1 MLGWLAAAAAPI
13 LIQLLSR
20 RKYRETPWAAME
32 FLRAAVKRRSR
43 RIRFE
48 QWLLLAV
55 RTLLIVLVVSAVAE
69 PYVDSSGMALSPGQG
84 VHHVMVFDGSFSM
97 AYKPADKSRFD
108 RAKELARRI
117 VEESSRSDA
126 FSLMLMSRRPRVIVN
141 AALDRAAILREID
154 DLRLSDEIAELPPA
168 VARLRW
174 LVDETREQNPRLDRH
189 EVYFLTDLQRTT
201 WAPKLSETARVEFL
215 RQTSELANSA
225 ALIVYDVG
233 RPHADN
239 LAVVDL
245 RPVDPPVLA
254 GRVASLRVSLKD
266 FGRRA
271 RPRQN
276 VDLLVDGRRI
286 ARKEVDVSPGGSAE
300 VEFSYLFDAP
310 GDHSIEVAA
319 PGDAL
324 DIDNHRFLALPVRRE
339 IRVLC
344 IDGRPSGERFQ
355 GAADYLAVALAPREQ
370 LSDNARLRVETAA
383 ESALLERNLADYD
396 CLFLCNV
403 ARFSAGEAH
412 ALSAYLQGGG
422 GVVFF
427 LGDRVRAESYNR
439 ELGVAGQGSSSL
451 KRGATAGLPSSAGE
465 NFRKNTAGQASSGTQ
480 TPGDQLFQRAGRA
493 GGVEILPARLGK
505 VVYRPQFRLDPLG
518 FRHPIL
524 QAFRGRGQSGLLTTP
539 VFKYYQLELPN
550 DSSATTVLAMA
561 DCVPLIV
568 ERRVGQGRVV
578 LVATS
583 AEPGW
588 SALPLWPSFVPLV
601 QEIAAFCA
609 ADRLQ
614 RCNVMVGDRAA
625 LSFADT
631 AQSGIYVVRFDSPPG
646 DERTFAVNVDP
657 LESNLARI
665 EPEELR
671 AKVWPEVPFQHQTV
685 WQDLD
690 AAAVGG
696 TDRSESGLH
705 VVLLYCVLG
714 LLLAD
719 TFFGWKLGH

>member
-1 MLGWLAAAAAPI
+1 MLGWLAVAAAPI

-32 FLRAAVKRRSR
+32 FLRAAVQRRSR

-84 VHHVMVFDGSFSM
+84 VHRVLVFDGSFSM
-97 AYKPADKSRFD
+97 AYKPADKTRFD

-117 VEESSRSDA
+117 VEESPRSDA
-126 FSLMLMSRRPRVIVN
+126 FSLMLMSRRPRAIVN

-154 DLRLSDEIAELPPA
+154 DLRLPHERAELPPA
-168 VARLRW
+168 IAQLRRLVA
-174 LVDETREQNPRLDRH
+174 ETREQSPRLDRH

-201 WAPKLSETARVEFL
+201 WAPKLSETAQAEFL

-225 ALIVYDVG
+225 ALIVLDVG

-254 GRVASLRVSLKD
+254 GRVASLRVSLKN

-310 GDHSIEVAA
+310 GDHSIEVVA

-370 LSDNARLRVETAA
+370 LSGNAGFRVETAA

-439 ELGVAGQGSSSL
+439 ELGVAGQG
-451 KRGATAGLPSSAGE
+451 
-465 NFRKNTAGQASSGTQ
+465 
-480 TPGDQLFQRAGRA
+480 RA
-493 GGVEILPARLGK
+493 GGAEILPARLGE

-539 VFKYYQLELPN
+539 IFNYFKLSPPN
-550 DSSATTVLAMA
+550 DSSATTVLALA
-561 DCVPLIV
+561 DGDPLIV

-614 RCNVMVGDRAA
+614 QCNVMVGDRAA

-631 AQSGIYVVRFDSPPG
+631 AQSGIHVVRLDPPPG
-646 DERTFAVNVDP
+646 DERMFAVNVDP
-657 LESNLARI
+657 LESDLARI
-665 EPEELR
+665 ELEELR
-671 AKVWPEVPFQHQTV
+671 AEVWPEVPFQHQTV

-690 AAAVGG
+690 TATVGG

-719 TFFGWKLGH
+719 TFFSWKFGHA

>member
-1 MLGWLAAAAAPI
+1 MLGWLAVAAAPI

-20 RKYRETPWAAME
+20 RKYRETTWAAME
-32 FLRAAVKRRSR
+32 FLRAAVRRRSR

-48 QWLLLAV
+48 QWLLLTV

-84 VHHVMVFDGSFSM
+84 VHRVMVFDGSFSM
-97 AYKPADKSRFD
+97 AYKPNDKTRFD

-117 VEESSRSDA
+117 VEESSQSDA

-154 DLRLSDEIAELPPA
+154 DLRLPHERAELPPA
-168 VARLRW
+168 VAQLRRMI
-174 LVDETREQNPRLDRH
+174 DETREKNPRLDRH

-201 WAPKLSETARVEFL
+201 WAPKLSETARAEFL

-225 ALIVYDVG
+225 ALIVHDVG
-233 RPHADN
+233 QPHADN

-245 RPVDPPVLA
+245 RPADPPVLA
-254 GRVASLRVSLKD
+254 GRAASLRVSLKD
-266 FGRRA
+266 FGRRD
-271 RPRQN
+271 RPQQN

-310 GDHSIEVAA
+310 GDHSIEVVA

-370 LSDNARLRVETAA
+370 LSGNARFRVETAA

-412 ALSAYLQGGG
+412 ALGAYLQGGG

-439 ELGVAGQGSSSL
+439 ELGVAGQG
-451 KRGATAGLPSSAGE
+451 
-465 NFRKNTAGQASSGTQ
+465 
-480 TPGDQLFQRAGRA
+480 RA
-493 GGVEILPARLGK
+493 GGAEILPAQLGK

-539 VFKYYQLELPN
+539 VFNYFKLSPPN
-550 DSSATTVLAMA
+550 DSSTTTVLATA
-561 DCVPLIV
+561 DGVPLIV

-614 RCNVMVGDRAA
+614 QCNVMVGDRAA

-631 AQSGIYVVRFDSPPG
+631 AQSGIHVVRLDPPLDG
-646 DERTFAVNVDP
+646 DRTFAVNVDP

-665 EPEELR
+665 EPKELR
-671 AKVWPEVPFQHQTV
+671 TKVWPEVPFQHQTV

-690 AAAVGG
+690 TAAVGG

-719 TFFGWKLGH
+719 TFFSWKFGHA

>member
-1 MLGWLAAAAAPI
+1 MLGWLAVAAAPI

-32 FLRAAVKRRSR
+32 FLRAAVQRRSR

-84 VHHVMVFDGSFSM
+84 VHRVLVFDGSFSM
-97 AYKPADKSRFD
+97 AYKPADKTRFD

-117 VEESSRSDA
+117 VEESSQSDA
-126 FSLMLMSRRPRVIVN
+126 FSLMLMSRRPRAIVN

-154 DLRLSDEIAELPPA
+154 DLRLPHERAELPPA
-168 VARLRW
+168 IAQLRRLVA
-174 LVDETREQNPRLDRH
+174 ETREQSPRLDRH

-201 WAPKLSETARVEFL
+201 WAPKLSETAQAEFL

-225 ALIVYDVG
+225 ALIVLDVG

-254 GRVASLRVSLKD
+254 GRVASLRVSLKN

-310 GDHSIEVAA
+310 GDHSIEVVA

-370 LSDNARLRVETAA
+370 LSGNAGFRVETAA

-439 ELGVAGQGSSSL
+439 ELGVAGQG
-451 KRGATAGLPSSAGE
+451 
-465 NFRKNTAGQASSGTQ
+465 
-480 TPGDQLFQRAGRA
+480 RA
-493 GGVEILPARLGK
+493 GGAEILPARLGE

-539 VFKYYQLELPN
+539 IFNYFKLSPPN
-550 DSSATTVLAMA
+550 DSSATTVLALA
-561 DCVPLIV
+561 DGDPLIV

-614 RCNVMVGDRAA
+614 QCNVMVGDRAA

-631 AQSGIYVVRFDSPPG
+631 AQSGIHVVRLDPPPG
-646 DERTFAVNVDP
+646 DERMFAVNVDP
-657 LESNLARI
+657 LESDLARI
-665 EPEELR
+665 ELEELR
-671 AKVWPEVPFQHQTV
+671 AEVWPEVPFQHQTV

-690 AAAVGG
+690 TATVGG

-719 TFFGWKLGH
+719 TFFSWKFGHA